1 MADAKRK
8 GRNPAQVAKRA
19 KLVVLPLTLMP
30 LAIALVRYFTDQF
43 GVDAIGDFTLDTG
56 NWGIRL
62 LLATLAV
69 TPIREL
75 TGWNW
80 LITYR
85 RPLGL
90 ASFYYLCVH
99 LLVYAYLD
107 FALNLEFILIDVTE
121 SIFIVVGVAGFLL
134 LIPLAIT
141 STTGWIR
148 RLGKRWRMLHRLAYL
163 ALILGV
169 VHYLLQVK
177 EITFQLAA
185 YMVAG
190 ALLLGYRIVAP
201 LLKRAGAGK
210 SSARSRQAATTPRP
224 AGR

>member
-8 GRNPAQVAKRA
+8 RRNPTQVAKRA
-19 KLVVLPLTLMP
+19 KLVVLPLTMVP
-30 LAIALVRYFTDQF
+30 LAVALVRYYTDQF

-62 LLATLAV
+62 LLVSLAV
-69 TPIREL
+69 TPLREL

-90 ASFYYLCVH
+90 AAFYYVCVH

-107 FALNLEFILIDVTE
+107 FRLNLEFMLIDVTE
-121 SIFIVVGVAGFLL
+121 SLFIIVGLASLLL

-148 RLGKRWRMLHRLAYL
+148 ALGKRWQVLHWLVYP

-201 LLKRAGAGK
+201 LLKRAAAGK
-210 SSARSRQAATTPRP
+210 
-224 AGR
+224 

>member
-8 GRNPAQVAKRA
+8 RRSPTQVAKQA
-19 KLVVLPLTLMP
+19 KLVVLPLTMVP
-30 LAIALVRYFTDQF
+30 LAVALVRYYTDQF

-62 LLATLAV
+62 LLVTLAV
-69 TPIREL
+69 TPLRES

-90 ASFYYLCVH
+90 AAFYYVCVH

-107 FALNLEFILIDVTE
+107 FRLNLEFILIDVTE
-121 SIFIVVGVAGFLL
+121 SLFIIVGVASLLL

-148 RLGKRWRMLHRLAYL
+148 ALGKRWRVLHWLVYP

-190 ALLLGYRIVAP
+190 ALLLAYRLVTP
-201 LLKRAGAGK
+201 LLKR
-210 SSARSRQAATTPRP
+210 SRPGQ
-224 AGR
+224 

>member
-1 MADAKRK
+1 MADTRPKR
-8 GRNPAQVAKRA
+8 RSPTQVAKRA
-19 KLVVLPLTLMP
+19 KVVVLPLIMVP
-30 LAIALVRYFTDQF
+30 LAVALVRYYTDQF

-62 LLATLAV
+62 LLLTLAV
-69 TPIREL
+69 TPVREL

-90 ASFYYLCVH
+90 AAFYYVCVH

-107 FALNLEFILIDVTE
+107 FRLNLEFMLIDVTE
-121 SIFIVVGVAGFLL
+121 SLFIIVGVASLLL

-148 RLGKRWRMLHRLAYL
+148 ALGKRWRVLHWLVYP

-177 EITFQLAA
+177 EITFQLGF
-185 YMVAG
+185 YMAAG
-190 ALLLGYRIVAP
+190 AVLLAYRIVAP
-201 LLKRAGAGK
+201 QLKRA
-210 SSARSRQAATTPRP
+210 SARR
-224 AGR
+224 

>member
-1 MADAKRK
+1 MADAKRTR
-8 GRNPAQVAKRA
+8 RNPTQVAKRA
-19 KLVVLPLTLMP
+19 KLVVLPLAMVP
-30 LAIALVRYFTDQF
+30 LAVALVRYFTDQF
-43 GVDAIGDFTLDTG
+43 GVDAIGDFTLDT
-56 NWGIRL
+56 
-62 LLATLAV
+62 LAV
-69 TPIREL
+69 TPVREL

-90 ASFYYLCVH
+90 AAFYYLCVH
-99 LLVYAYLD
+99 LLVYVYLD

-121 SIFIVVGVAGFLL
+121 SVYIVAGLAGFLL
-134 LIPLAIT
+134 LIPLALT

-201 LLKRAGAGK
+201 LLKRAGAGN
-210 SSARSRQAATTPRP
+210 SSTPGRHGAATPRP
-224 AGR
+224 ARR

>member
-1 MADAKRK
+1 M
-8 GRNPAQVAKRA
+8 
-19 KLVVLPLTLMP
+19 
-30 LAIALVRYFTDQF
+30 
-43 GVDAIGDFTLDTG
+43 
-56 NWGIRL
+56 
-62 LLATLAV
+62 
-69 TPIREL
+69 REL

-90 ASFYYLCVH
+90 AAFYYVCVH

-107 FALNLEFILIDVTE
+107 FRLNLEFMLIDVTE
-121 SIFIVVGVAGFLL
+121 SLFIIVGVASLLL

-148 RLGKRWRMLHRLAYL
+148 ALGKRWRVLHWLVYP

-177 EITFQLAA
+177 EITFQLGF
-185 YMVAG
+185 YMAAG
-190 ALLLGYRIVAP
+190 AVLLAYRLATP
-201 LLKRAGAGK
+201 LLKR
-210 SSARSRQAATTPRP
+210 SSARR
-224 AGR
+224 

>member
-8 GRNPAQVAKRA
+8 RRSPTQVAKRA
-19 KLVVLPLTLMP
+19 KVVVLPLTMVP
-30 LAIALVRYFTDQF
+30 LAVALVRYYTDQF

-62 LLATLAV
+62 LLLTLAV
-69 TPIREL
+69 TPVREL

-90 ASFYYLCVH
+90 AAFYYVCVH

-107 FALNLEFILIDVTE
+107 FRLNLEFMLIDVTE
-121 SIFIVVGVAGFLL
+121 SLFIIVGLASLLL

-148 RLGKRWRMLHRLAYL
+148 ALGKRWRVLHWLVYP

-177 EITFQLAA
+177 EITFQLGFYMAA
-185 YMVAG
+185 GGV
-190 ALLLGYRIVAP
+190 LLAYRLAAP
-201 LLKRAGAGK
+201 LLKR
-210 SSARSRQAATTPRP
+210 SSARR
-224 AGR
+224 

>member
-8 GRNPAQVAKRA
+8 RRSPTQVAKRA
-19 KLVVLPLTLMP
+19 KVVVLPLTMVP
-30 LAIALVRYFTDQF
+30 LAVALVRYYTDQF

-62 LLATLAV
+62 LLLTLAV
-69 TPIREL
+69 TPVREL

-90 ASFYYLCVH
+90 AAFYYVCVH

-107 FALNLEFILIDVTE
+107 FRLNLEFMLIDVTE
-121 SIFIVVGVAGFLL
+121 SLFIIVGLASLLL

-148 RLGKRWRMLHRLAYL
+148 ALGKRWRVLHWLVYP

-177 EITFQLAA
+177 EITFQLGFYMAA
-185 YMVAG
+185 GGV
-190 ALLLGYRIVAP
+190 LLAYRLATP
-201 LLKRAGAGK
+201 LLKR
-210 SSARSRQAATTPRP
+210 SSARR
-224 AGR
+224 

>member
-1 MADAKRK
+1 M
-8 GRNPAQVAKRA
+8 V
-19 KLVVLPLTLMP
+19 P
-30 LAIALVRYFTDQF
+30 LAVALVRYFTDQF

-62 LLATLAV
+62 LLGTLAV

-90 ASFYYLCVH
+90 AAFYYLCVH
-99 LLVYAYLD
+99 LLVYVYLD

-121 SIFIVVGVAGFLL
+121 SVFIVVGVAGFLL

-148 RLGKRWRMLHRLAYL
+148 RLGKRWRMLHRLVYV

-190 ALLLGYRIVAP
+190 GLLLGYRIVAP

-210 SSARSRQAATTPRP
+210 
-224 AGR
+224 

>member
-8 GRNPAQVAKRA
+8 RRNPTQVAKRA
-19 KLVVLPLTLMP
+19 KLVVLPLTMVP
-30 LAIALVRYFTDQF
+30 LAVGLVRYYTDQF

-62 LLATLAV
+62 LLVSLAV
-69 TPIREL
+69 TPLREL

-90 ASFYYLCVH
+90 AAFYYVCVH

-107 FALNLEFILIDVTE
+107 FRLNLEFMLIDVTE
-121 SIFIVVGVAGFLL
+121 SLFIIVGLASLLL

-148 RLGKRWRMLHRLAYL
+148 ALGKRWRVLHWLVYP

-201 LLKRAGAGK
+201 LLKRAA
-210 SSARSRQAATTPRP
+210 ARN
-224 AGR
+224 

>member
-1 MADAKRK
+1 MADTKRK
-8 GRNPAQVAKRA
+8 RRSPTQVAKRA
-19 KLVVLPLTLMP
+19 KVVVLPLTMVP
-30 LAIALVRYFTDQF
+30 LAVALVRYYTDQF

-62 LLATLAV
+62 LLLTLAV
-69 TPIREL
+69 TPVREL

-90 ASFYYLCVH
+90 AAFYYVCVH

-107 FALNLEFILIDVTE
+107 FRLNLEFMLIDVTE
-121 SIFIVVGVAGFLL
+121 SLFIIVGLASLLL

-148 RLGKRWRMLHRLAYL
+148 ALGKRWRVLHWLVYP

-177 EITFQLAA
+177 EITFQLGF
-185 YMVAG
+185 YMAAG
-190 ALLLGYRIVAP
+190 AVLLAYRLATP
-201 LLKRAGAGK
+201 LLKR
-210 SSARSRQAATTPRP
+210 SSARR
-224 AGR
+224 

>member
-8 GRNPAQVAKRA
+8 PRSPTQVAKRA
-19 KLVVLPLTLMP
+19 KVVVLPLTMVP
-30 LAIALVRYFTDQF
+30 LAVALVRYYTDQF

-62 LLATLAV
+62 LLLTLAV
-69 TPIREL
+69 TPVREL

-85 RPLGL
+85 RPFGL
-90 ASFYYLCVH
+90 AAFYYVCVH

-107 FALNLEFILIDVTE
+107 FRLNLEFMLIDVTE
-121 SIFIVVGVAGFLL
+121 SLFIIVGVASLLL

-148 RLGKRWRMLHRLAYL
+148 ALGKRWRVLHWLVYP

-177 EITFQLAA
+177 EITFQLGFYMAA
-185 YMVAG
+185 G
-190 ALLLGYRIVAP
+190 GLLLAYRVAAP
-201 LLKRAGAGK
+201 ALKRARG
-210 SSARSRQAATTPRP
+210 SR
-224 AGR
+224 

>member
-8 GRNPAQVAKRA
+8 RSPTQVAKRA
-19 KLVVLPLTLMP
+19 KRVVLPLTMVP
-30 LAIALVRYFTDQF
+30 LAVALVRYFTDQF
-43 GVDAIGDFTLDTG
+43 GVDAIGDLTLDTG

-62 LLATLAV
+62 LLVTLAV
-69 TPIREL
+69 SPVREL

-90 ASFYYLCVH
+90 AAFYYLCFH

-107 FALNLEFILIDVTE
+107 FRLNLEFILIDVTE
-121 SIFIVVGVAGFLL
+121 SLFIIVGVASLLL

-148 RLGKRWRMLHRLAYL
+148 ALGKRWRVLHWLVHP

-177 EITFQLAA
+177 EITFPLGFYMAAGGVLLA
-185 YMVAG
+185 
-190 ALLLGYRIVAP
+190 YRVLAP
-201 LLKRAGAGK
+201 RLKR
-210 SSARSRQAATTPRP
+210 SSARR
-224 AGR
+224 

>member
-8 GRNPAQVAKRA
+8 RRSPTQVAKRA
-19 KLVVLPLTLMP
+19 KLVVLPLTMVP
-30 LAIALVRYFTDQF
+30 LAVALVRYYTDQF

-62 LLATLAV
+62 LLVTLAV
-69 TPIREL
+69 TPVREL

-90 ASFYYLCVH
+90 AAFYYVCVH

-107 FALNLEFILIDVTE
+107 FRLNLEFMLIDVTE
-121 SIFIVVGVAGFLL
+121 SLFIIVGLASLLL

-148 RLGKRWRMLHRLAYL
+148 ALGKRWRVLHWLVYP

-190 ALLLGYRIVAP
+190 ALLLCYRIVVP
-201 LLKRAGAGK
+201 LLKRAGAK
-210 SSARSRQAATTPRP
+210 D
-224 AGR
+224 

>member
-1 MADAKRK
+1 MADSKPIR
-8 GRNPAQVAKRA
+8 RNPTQAAKRA
-19 KLVVLPLTLMP
+19 KLVVLPLTMVP
-30 LAIALVRYFTDQF
+30 LAVALVRYVTDQF
-43 GVDAIGDFTLDTG
+43 GVDAIGEFTLDTG

-62 LLATLAV
+62 LLVTLAV
-69 TPIREL
+69 SPLREL

-90 ASFYYLCVH
+90 AAFYYLCVH
-99 LLVYAYLD
+99 LLVYVYLD

-121 SIFIVVGVAGFLL
+121 SLFIVVGVVSFLL

-148 RLGKRWRMLHRLAYL
+148 ALGKRWRVLHWLVYPAV
-163 ALILGV
+163 ILGV

-177 EITFQLAA
+177 EITFQLWF
-185 YMVAG
+185 YIIAG
-190 ALLLGYRIVAP
+190 GVLLAYRIVKP
-201 LLKRAGAGK
+201 QLKRAGA
-210 SSARSRQAATTPRP
+210 SR
-224 AGR
+224 

>member
-1 MADAKRK
+1 MARQRHSRQGKR
-8 GRNPAQVAKRA
+8 RSPTQVAKQA
-19 KLVVLPLTLMP
+19 KLVVLTLTMVP
-30 LAIALVRYFTDQF
+30 LAVALVRYYTDQF

-62 LLATLAV
+62 LLVTLAV
-69 TPIREL
+69 TPLRES

-90 ASFYYLCVH
+90 AAFYYVCVH

-107 FALNLEFILIDVTE
+107 FRLNLEFILIDVTE
-121 SIFIVVGVAGFLL
+121 SLFIIVGVASLLL

-148 RLGKRWRMLHRLAYL
+148 ALGKRWRVLHWLVYP

-190 ALLLGYRIVAP
+190 ALLLGYRLITP
-201 LLKRAGAGK
+201 LLKRARSGK
-210 SSARSRQAATTPRP
+210 
-224 AGR
+224 

>member
-8 GRNPAQVAKRA
+8 RRSPTQVAKRA
-19 KLVVLPLTLMP
+19 KFVVLPLTMVP
-30 LAIALVRYFTDQF
+30 LAVALVRYYTDQF

-62 LLATLAV
+62 LLVTLAV
-69 TPIREL
+69 TPVREL

-90 ASFYYLCVH
+90 AAFYYVCVH

-107 FALNLEFILIDVTE
+107 FRLNLEFILIDVTE
-121 SIFIVVGVAGFLL
+121 SLFIIVGVASLLL

-148 RLGKRWRMLHRLAYL
+148 ALGKRWRVLHWLVHP

-201 LLKRAGAGK
+201 QLKRASAGK
-210 SSARSRQAATTPRP
+210 K
-224 AGR
+224 

>member
-1 MADAKRK
+1 MADTKPKR
-8 GRNPAQVAKRA
+8 RSPTQVAKRA
-19 KLVVLPLTLMP
+19 KVVVLPLIMVP
-30 LAIALVRYFTDQF
+30 LAVALVRYYTDQF

-62 LLATLAV
+62 LLLTLAV
-69 TPIREL
+69 TPVREL

-90 ASFYYLCVH
+90 AAFYYVCVH

-107 FALNLEFILIDVTE
+107 FRLNLEFMLIDVTE
-121 SIFIVVGVAGFLL
+121 SLFIIVGVASLLL

-148 RLGKRWRMLHRLAYL
+148 ALGKRWRVLHWLVYP

-177 EITFQLAA
+177 EITFQLGF
-185 YMVAG
+185 YMAAG
-190 ALLLGYRIVAP
+190 AVLLAYRIVAP
-201 LLKRAGAGK
+201 QLKRA
-210 SSARSRQAATTPRP
+210 SARR
-224 AGR
+224 

>member
-8 GRNPAQVAKRA
+8 RRSPTQVAKQA
-19 KLVVLPLTLMP
+19 KLVVLPLTMVP
-30 LAIALVRYFTDQF
+30 LAVALVRYYTDQF

-62 LLATLAV
+62 LLVTLAV
-69 TPIREL
+69 TPLREL

-90 ASFYYLCVH
+90 AAFYYVCVH

-107 FALNLEFILIDVTE
+107 FRLNLEFILIDVTE
-121 SIFIVVGVAGFLL
+121 SLFIIVGVASLLL

-148 RLGKRWRMLHRLAYL
+148 ALGKRWRVLHWLVYP

-201 LLKRAGAGK
+201 LLKRARSGK
-210 SSARSRQAATTPRP
+210 
-224 AGR
+224 

>member
-1 MADAKRK
+1 MADTKPKR
-8 GRNPAQVAKRA
+8 RTPTQVAKRA
-19 KLVVLPLTLMP
+19 KVVVLPLIMVP
-30 LAIALVRYFTDQF
+30 LAVALVRYYTDQF

-62 LLATLAV
+62 LLLTLAV
-69 TPIREL
+69 TPVREL

-90 ASFYYLCVH
+90 AAFYYVCVH

-107 FALNLEFILIDVTE
+107 FRLNLEFMLIDVTE
-121 SIFIVVGVAGFLL
+121 SLFIIVGVASLLL

-148 RLGKRWRMLHRLAYL
+148 ALGKRWRVLHWLVYP

-177 EITFQLAA
+177 EITFQLGF
-185 YMVAG
+185 YMAAG
-190 ALLLGYRIVAP
+190 AVLLAYRIVAP
-201 LLKRAGAGK
+201 QLKRA
-210 SSARSRQAATTPRP
+210 SARR
-224 AGR
+224 